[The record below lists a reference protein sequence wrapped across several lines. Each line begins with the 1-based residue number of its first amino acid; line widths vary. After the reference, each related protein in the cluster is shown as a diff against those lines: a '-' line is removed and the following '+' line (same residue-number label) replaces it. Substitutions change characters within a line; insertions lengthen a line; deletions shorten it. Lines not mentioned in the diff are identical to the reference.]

1 MYVGSARG
9 PYQQG
14 FQKAEEGK
22 EEQDEEGQRYRQG
35 KGWNWQKGECSEFF
49 FTKLPHFYL
58 SRTQM
63 DLVYVDILR
72 FSHTL
77 IKLSLN

>member
-49 FTKLPHFYL
+49 FLFYSL

>member
-49 FTKLPHFYL
+49 LRNCLIFIHF
-58 SRTQM
+58 
-63 DLVYVDILR
+63 LVHKWI
-72 FSHTL
+72 
-77 IKLSLN
+77 